1 MVFTVYILECADHSL
16 YVGHTDNFD
25 LRMQQHDAGT
35 DGSYTATR
43 RPLNILHAE
52 PFETRYEAIAAER
65 KLKGW
70 SRAKKLAYVRGDW
83 DALRHLAKGPRRR
96 FDSAR

>member
-1 MVFTVYILECADHSL
+1 MFTVYILECADRSL

-25 LRMQQHDAGT
+25 LRMQQHDAGI
-35 DGSYTATR
+35 DGCYTAIR
-43 RPLNILHAE
+43 RPLTILHTE
-52 PFETRYEAIAAER
+52 VFETRYEALAAER

-83 DALRHLAKGPRRR
+83 EAIHRLAKGSRKR